1 MASTTFSSGTVV
13 TSTWLNE
20 VNDATF
26 DSIYALVGG
35 VPTGYATLAAA
46 VTGIGSTRATVVVR
60 GDVTMAASAAFPST
74 ATLRIENR
82 ARITTT
88 GFTLSF
94 YDFECGDWQ
103 CFTGSGTVTVNDANV
118 EINPAWFGAAGDWN
132 GSSGTDDTAALM
144 AACAAISGAG
154 TLALGSKRYRLVVAS
169 GQTIGTFSS
178 LRGLKIKSSGAELAI
193 DRSFT
198 VGQVYQLFQFTACNN
213 VEVEPLKVSCTY
225 AGTGAAKFDRGYEV
239 FKLLQGCNGFIIHHL
254 EVSSVRSGL
263 MCRRETTDAA
273 SYSSRN
279 IRGRIKATNVGYPA
293 NFILS
298 GDQVEL
304 WIDSEGCT
312 RSYYPYGVAGHRVK
326 VRSKNSEGNA
336 DCYLSSAV
344 GYGLSDINLEYQDYD
359 STGSDNSLRKVV
371 LSFGDQTAAVFR
383 NITVKVDMKL
393 TNTNYTGT
401 PFEIEK
407 LNSGGSYDTVDR
419 GHKIEGL
426 DVDVNLVS
434 GSTSQPSMRICSG
447 GTWSTGEFLSNI
459 RMRLRTDGAG
469 QATINLASLADVAI
483 LENSYSASQINI
495 TGGTG
500 ILNIVNSSAPT
511 WSYTGKVAF
520 DGWLRGSTTLDPA
533 SLAAGATQTSTVTV
547 TGAATG
553 DYAIAQFGGVDAG
566 IEWSAQV
573 TSANT
578 VTVRQ
583 RNNTGGSIDLGSSTI
598 RVAVMP
604 RIV

>member
-35 VPTGYATLAAA
+35 VPTGYASLAAA

-74 ATLRIENR
+74 ATLKIENR

-103 CFTGSGTVTVNDANV
+103 CFSGSGTVTVNDPTV
-118 EINPAWFGAAGDWN
+118 EVNPVWFGAAGDWN
-132 GSSGTDDTAALM
+132 GSSGTDDTAALQ
-144 AACAAISGAG
+144 AACGAISGAG
-154 TLALGSKRYRLVVAS
+154 TLALGSKRYRLAVAS

-178 LRGLKIKSSGAELAI
+178 LRGLKIKSSGAELVI

-198 VGQVYQLFQFTACNN
+198 VGQIYQLFQFTACNN
-213 VEVEPLKVSCTY
+213 VEIEPLKVSCTY
-225 AGTGAAKFDRGYEV
+225 AGTGSAKYDRGYEV

-263 MCRRETTDAA
+263 MCRRESIDST

-304 WIDSEGCT
+304 WLDTEGCT
-312 RSYYPYGVAGHRVK
+312 RSYYPYGCSGHKIK

-336 DCYLSSAV
+336 DCYLSAAS
-344 GYGLSDINLEYQDYD
+344 GYGLADIDLEYEDKD
-359 STGSDNSLRKVV
+359 STGADNSLRKVV
-371 LSFGDQTAAVFR
+371 LSFGDQTAAVHR
-383 NITVKVDMKL
+383 NIRVRVDL
-393 TNTNYTGT
+393 ALSSTNYVGT
-401 PFEIEK
+401 PFEVEK
-407 LNSGGSYDTVDR
+407 LNNAGSYDTSDR
-419 GHKIEGL
+419 GHRLEGL
-426 DVDVNLVS
+426 EVDCNVKS
-434 GSTSQPSMRICSG
+434 GSGSQPSMRICSG
-447 GTWSTGEFLSNI
+447 GTWSTGEFLYGI
-459 RMRLRTDGAG
+459 KLRLRNDGAG
-469 QATINLASLADVAI
+469 QPTINLASLVDVAV
-483 LENSYSASQINI
+483 LENSYSTAQVNI

-500 ILNIVNSSAPT
+500 TIDVRNSATAAS
-511 WSYTGKVAF
+511 WSYTGRVTF
-520 DGWLRGSTTLDPA
+520 DGWLRGSATLDPA
-533 SLAAGATQTSTVTV
+533 NLASGATQTSTVTV

-553 DYAIAQFGGVDAG
+553 DHAIAQHTVTDAG

-583 RNNTGGSIDLGSSTI
+583 RNNTGGAIDLASGTI
-598 RVAVMP
+598 RVAVLP
-604 RIV
+604 KI